1 MDTQK
6 VISLRQLFFLLLSC
20 VSLCCHAQVSLD
32 SCRLWAQR
40 NYPAVRQYELIQRSA
55 EFNISNAARSWIPKI
70 AISAQGTWQ
79 SDVIDMADVWST
91 IGLSNM
97 FDLPDMKMQPWQ
109 GKVQIDLMQ
118 PIWDGGKA
126 SADKRQAEA
135 ERREQV
141 AQTDVEFYQLDKRVM
156 ELYFGIL
163 LLDEQRQQLEATD
176 SLLQNNLKRVNT
188 LFSSGVVLKSDVDAI
203 RAEQLSLNQ
212 KREQLNHSCTAFK
225 QMLSLLVGRDVTND
239 KLQTPEQI
247 EPRQNLRER
256 PELQVLNAKSGLL
269 VAQRKNIL
277 SYTMPQFYAFAQ
289 GWYGYPGLNMFDA
302 MTSSKWTPNAVV
314 GMRMQWNIGAY
325 YTLNNRLNQLKVA
338 EQQINVQRDIFEFNR
353 RMQIVEENSEITRLR
368 KVIEDDDQIVEL
380 RKSIREASEVKFENG
395 TITTGELLQKITDE
409 DRANST
415 RSLHQVE
422 LLKAIYQL
430 QHIQ

>member
-1 MDTQK
+1 
-6 VISLRQLFFLLLSC
+6 
-20 VSLCCHAQVSLD
+20 
-32 SCRLWAQR
+32 
-40 NYPAVRQYELIQRSA
+40 
-55 EFNISNAARSWIPKI
+55 
-70 AISAQGTWQ
+70 
-79 SDVIDMADVWST
+79 
-91 IGLSNM
+91 
-97 FDLPDMKMQPWQ
+97 
-109 GKVQIDLMQ
+109 
-118 PIWDGGKA
+118 
-126 SADKRQAEA
+126 
-135 ERREQV
+135 
-141 AQTDVEFYQLDKRVM
+141 
-156 ELYFGIL
+156 
-163 LLDEQRQQLEATD
+163 
-176 SLLQNNLKRVNT
+176 
-188 LFSSGVVLKSDVDAI
+188 
-203 RAEQLSLNQ
+203 
-212 KREQLNHSCTAFK
+212 
-225 QMLSLLVGRDVTND
+225 MLSLLVGRDVTND

-247 EPRQNLRER
+247 DPRQNLRER
-256 PELQVLNAKSGLL
+256 PELQVLNARSGLL

-409 DRANST
+409 DRANSA

>member
-1 MDTQK
+1 
-6 VISLRQLFFLLLSC
+6 
-20 VSLCCHAQVSLD
+20 
-32 SCRLWAQR
+32 
-40 NYPAVRQYELIQRSA
+40 
-55 EFNISNAARSWIPKI
+55 
-70 AISAQGTWQ
+70 
-79 SDVIDMADVWST
+79 
-91 IGLSNM
+91 
-97 FDLPDMKMQPWQ
+97 
-109 GKVQIDLMQ
+109 
-118 PIWDGGKA
+118 
-126 SADKRQAEA
+126 
-135 ERREQV
+135 
-141 AQTDVEFYQLDKRVM
+141 
-156 ELYFGIL
+156 
-163 LLDEQRQQLEATD
+163 
-176 SLLQNNLKRVNT
+176 
-188 LFSSGVVLKSDVDAI
+188 
-203 RAEQLSLNQ
+203 
-212 KREQLNHSCTAFK
+212 
-225 QMLSLLVGRDVTND
+225 
-239 KLQTPEQI
+239 
-247 EPRQNLRER
+247 
-256 PELQVLNAKSGLL
+256 
-269 VAQRKNIL
+269 
-277 SYTMPQFYAFAQ
+277 MPQFYAFAQ

-409 DRANST
+409 DRANSA